1 MLIHSLLAQSL
12 HEQVVE
18 VFCRLEVVGDLSRSV
33 LLLFDQQ
40 VRLGRL
46 VPELLLCA
54 GRGVVRTILNPR
66 RAPKT
71 CRAQTPLLA
80 PGPSSGE
87 TAG

>member
-18 VFCRLEVVGDLSRSV
+18 VFCRLEVVGDVSRSV
-33 LLLFDQQ
+33 PLLFDQQ

-54 GRGVVRTILNPR
+54 GGGVVRAILNPR

-71 CRAQTPLLA
+71 CRAQTVQFL
-80 PGPSSGE
+80 PGLSSGKQ
-87 TAG
+87 